1 MPFSGDGP
9 SWQAAFAG
17 HIEGTANN
25 LGIVY
30 PQMRAGKL
38 RALAIMADQRSPIVP
53 DVPTFKEQ
61 GFDFTSGSARW
72 R

>member
-1 MPFSGDGP
+1 MPFSSDGP
-9 SWQAAFAG
+9 AWQAAPAG
-17 HIEGTANN
+17 PIEGTANN

-38 RALAIMADQRSPIVP
+38 RALAIMADKRSPIVP

>member
-9 SWQAAFAG
+9 SWQVALAG

-38 RALAIMADQRSPIVP
+38 RALPIMADKRSPIVP

-61 GFDFTSGSARW
+61 DFDFTSGSARW
-72 R
+72 C